1 MGVKRSNL
9 RCARPAPLLTAP
21 PGSEAMRPPK
31 TTPQTFFSYTEL
43 SCHRWC
49 DFIQVYSSIHDRT
62 TPHYPLII
70 SIHDRTG
77 YLLFI
82 LMIGQQSCIQALFIL
97 FKTCPGLLRALDS
110 CGAGRARTACTW
122 MAPTQTTSIGTPVPS
137 EKKRCFFSEKKR
149 CFFSDITT
157 T

>member
-1 MGVKRSNL
+1 MRATCAPTYCAPRKRSD
-9 RCARPAPLLTAP
+9 A
-21 PGSEAMRPPK
+21 
-31 TTPQTFFSYTEL
+31 TPQNYPPNFFPYTEL

-97 FKTCPGLLRALDS
+97 FKTCPGRDLDHTTWDLSDVAKTFPIDQSNGGDFDGEGLVELMARAEQKMCARDAQKVH
-110 CGAGRARTACTW
+110 CTVAG
-122 MAPTQTTSIGTPVPS
+122 
-137 EKKRCFFSEKKR
+137 
-149 CFFSDITT
+149 
-157 T
+157 